1 MKNKFSP
8 AHFIGEGALLLMTI
22 IWGGT
27 FVIVKEA
34 LNDITPM
41 LFIAVRFS
49 IASLLVFTFLLF
61 KRYTLN
67 SSALRS
73 GFLLGFFLFL
83 GFAFQTAGLKYTT
96 ATKSGFI
103 TGSLVVMIPALQL
116 LIEKKKP
123 TKGALIGTALVFV
136 GIIFLSSGSAA
147 PSSFLAE
154 FGQDF
159 NTGDYLTLICAL
171 FFALH
176 VVYMDI
182 LSPGRDFWLLF
193 FSQLITVAALAWIT
207 AIFFHSVSFESLY
220 LNVNGNLI
228 NGILYTSVLA
238 TFVNFGL
245 QTKFQKEVS
254 PTKAGIIYSF
264 EPIFAALF
272 AYFLL
277 SEKIS
282 NFGAIGGVFIFG
294 GLIISEIYD
303 YYFNGGKKT

>member
-1 MKNKFSP
+1 
-8 AHFIGEGALLLMTI
+8 
-22 IWGGT
+22 
-27 FVIVKEA
+27 
-34 LNDITPM
+34 
-41 LFIAVRFS
+41 
-49 IASLLVFTFLLF
+49 
-61 KRYTLN
+61 
-67 SSALRS
+67 
-73 GFLLGFFLFL
+73 
-83 GFAFQTAGLKYTT
+83 
-96 ATKSGFI
+96 
-103 TGSLVVMIPALQL
+103 
-116 LIEKKKP
+116 
-123 TKGALIGTALVFV
+123 
-136 GIIFLSSGSAA
+136 
-147 PSSFLAE
+147 
-154 FGQDF
+154 
-159 NTGDYLTLICAL
+159 
-171 FFALH
+171 
-176 VVYMDI
+176 MDI

-193 FSQLITVAALAWIT
+193 FAQLITVAVLAWIT

-277 SEKIS
+277 NEKIS

>member
-8 AHFIGEGALLLMTI
+8 THFIGEGALLLMTV

-41 LFIAVRFS
+41 LFIAIRFS
-49 IASLLVFTFLLF
+49 IASLLVLVLLLF
-61 KRYTLN
+61 KRYKLN
-67 SSALRS
+67 SSELRS
-73 GFLLGFFLFL
+73 GILLGIFLFL
-83 GFAFQTAGLKYTT
+83 GFVFQTVGLKYTT

-116 LIEKKKP
+116 FIEKKKP

-136 GIIFLSSGSAA
+136 GIIFLSSGSAT

-159 NTGDYLTLICAL
+159 NTGDYLTLICSL

-182 LSPGRDFWLLF
+182 ISPGHNFWLLF
-193 FSQLITVAALAWIT
+193 LSQLITVAILAWIAT
-207 AIFFHSVSFESLY
+207 LSFHTVSFETLY
-220 LNVNGNLI
+220 INDNLI

-245 QTKFQKEVS
+245 QTRFQKEVS

-282 NFGAIGGVFIFG
+282 NFGMIGGAFIFC

-303 YYFNGGKKT
+303 YYFNGGKKS